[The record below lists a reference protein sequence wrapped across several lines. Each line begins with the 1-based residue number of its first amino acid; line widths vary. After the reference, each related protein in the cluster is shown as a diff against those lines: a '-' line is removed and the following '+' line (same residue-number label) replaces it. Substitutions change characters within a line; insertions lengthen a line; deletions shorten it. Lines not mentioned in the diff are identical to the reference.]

1 MTSDQVTVL
10 SCNGFCVPVYNQ
22 GVLLLDTTLFLVMS
36 AILMYI
42 YDIYILSDTEESK
55 HRMKNILQFFVIHIL
70 FSVADEIYTHLQYI
84 GYKNQSSSL
93 Q

>member
-10 SCNGFCVPVYNQ
+10 SCNGFCVYNQ
-22 GVLLLDTTLFLVMS
+22 GVLLPDITLFLVIS

-42 YDIYILSDTEESK
+42 YVIYLLSDTEAQ
-55 HRMKNILQFFVIHIL
+55 HRMMNILQFFVIHIL

>member
-1 MTSDQVTVL
+1 MTPDQATVL
-10 SCNGFCVPVYNQ
+10 SCNGFCVYNQ
-22 GVLLLDTTLFLVMS
+22 GVLLLDITLFLVMS

-42 YDIYILSDTEESK
+42 YVIYLLSDTEESK

-70 FSVADEIYTHLQYI
+70 FGVADEIDTHLQYI